1 MNVKTENM
9 TSEMDNDDK
18 DIWRNIFFTLSSG
31 LASKTI
37 QTVTGSEAKPMNA
50 QSDNPQIDIKRLVN
64 FLHTRDMSSRKV
76 NFRFNREKILTII

>member
-1 MNVKTENM
+1 MNVKTENIN
-9 TSEMDNDDK
+9 SEMDSDDK

-76 NFRFNREKILTII
+76 NIRFSRDRI